1 LSFITGLLPILI
13 AILVFGVLIISHE
26 FGHFFIAKKNDI
38 FVEEF
43 AVGMGPVLISKQIG
57 ETVYSLRLVP
67 FGGFCKMLGED
78 ESSIDD
84 RAFSNKSPLAR
95 MAVVAAGPLMN
106 FILAFMLI
114 FVYNAFSG
122 IITPIVTSVMEQSY
136 AYESGLETGDRVISI
151 NGQDVNIYSD
161 IALIMDG
168 CNGED
173 VALSVK
179 KSDGSKEEYTIKPS
193 VSADGRW
200 IIGFSAT
207 LRSPL
212 IGEKIEGYDRASIF
226 EIIHESF
233 YRMIFF
239 IKSTVIG
246 FIRIFT
252 FNVSPDDI
260 AGPIGMVQIIEDSYT
275 IGLSYS
281 LLSAILNVI
290 YLAALFSANL
300 GAINL
305 FPIPAMD
312 GGRLV
317 FLFIEK
323 LKGKPLDAD
332 KEGIV
337 HFIGFVLLMLLMI
350 FIAFN
355 DIRRIFF

>member
-1 LSFITGLLPILI
+1 MNFLSGILPILI

-26 FGHFFIAKKNDI
+26 FGHFFIAKKNGI
-38 FVEEF
+38 YVQEF
-43 AVGMGPVLISKQIG
+43 AVGMGPSIISKQIG
-57 ETVYSLRLVP
+57 ETVYSLRAVP

-78 ESSIDD
+78 ESSFDE

-95 MAVVAAGPLMN
+95 MAVVAAGPIMN
-106 FILAFMLI
+106 FILAFVLI
-114 FVYNAFSG
+114 FAYNAFSG
-122 IITPIVTSVMEQSY
+122 IITPVVTDVVQESH
-136 AYESGLETGDRVISI
+136 AYESGLEIGDRVISI
-151 NGQDVNIYSD
+151 NGESVNIYSD

-173 VALSVK
+173 VTVKVK
-179 KSDGSKEEYTIKPS
+179 KADGHKEEYTVKPS

-207 LRSPL
+207 LKSPL
-212 IGEKIEGYDRASIF
+212 LGEKIEGYERADIF
-226 EIIHESF
+226 EIIHESL
-233 YRMIFF
+233 YRVIFF
-239 IKSTVIG
+239 VKSTVIG

-252 FNVSPDDI
+252 FSISPDDI

-275 IGLSYS
+275 IGLNYS
-281 LLSAILNVI
+281 ILSAVLNVI

-300 GAINL
+300 GALNL

-323 LKGKPLDAD
+323 IRGKALDPD

-337 HFIGFVLLMLLMI
+337 HFIGFALLILLMV
-350 FIAFN
+350 FVAFN

>member
-1 LSFITGLLPILI
+1 LGFLSGILPILI

-26 FGHFFIAKKNDI
+26 FGHFFIAKKNGI
-38 FVEEF
+38 LVEEF
-43 AVGMGPVLISKQIG
+43 AVGMGPSIVSKQIG
-57 ETVYSLRLVP
+57 ETIYSLRAVP

-78 ESSIDD
+78 ESSFDE

-95 MAVVAAGPLMN
+95 MAVVAAGPFMN
-106 FILAFMLI
+106 FILAFVLI
-114 FVYNAFSG
+114 FAYNAFSG
-122 IITPIVTSVMEQSY
+122 IITPVVTDIMPESY
-136 AYESGLETGDRVISI
+136 AYESGLEIGDRLTAI
-151 NGQDVNIYSD
+151 NGDSVNIYSD

-168 CNGED
+168 CNGKD
-173 VALSVK
+173 VTLTVK
-179 KSDGSKEEYTIKPS
+179 KTDGQNEQYTVKPS
-193 VSADGRW
+193 VSTDGRW
-200 IIGFSAT
+200 IIGFTAT
-207 LRSPL
+207 LKSPL
-212 IGEKIEGYDRASIF
+212 IGEKIEGYERADIF
-226 EIIHESF
+226 EIMHESF
-233 YRMIFF
+233 YRVIFF

-281 LLSAILNVI
+281 LLSAVLNVV
-290 YLAALFSANL
+290 YLASLFSANL
-300 GAINL
+300 GALNL

-323 LKGKPLDAD
+323 IRGKALDPD

-337 HFIGFVLLMLLMI
+337 HFIGFALLIMLMV
-350 FIAFN
+350 FVAFN